1 MQETTRPGSTNG
13 LTHIRTTPS
22 EINIPKDPRRSRASR
37 CLRKTSGRLD
47 RKEHRHPRGSRG
59 EADDAL
65 RHQAACE
72 VKGTTTDSQTP
83 SKQVQDQKTF
93 PRTIVHQ
100 NQPQTPSEQA
110 HDQQNIPQN
119 YFPPSKSTQLDR
131 EPHLFD
137 GFNLGLEI
145 NVGSGCTK
153 TATTHAPPADRTTCF
168 RKSFCK
174 EHDHF
179 QSNNFFIWKA
189 NWKGR
194 TLGYSLCPACVS
206 QTTSS

>member
-1 MQETTRPGSTNG
+1 MWRLPWREHIKTCKKTTRPGSTNG

-83 SKQVQDQKTF
+83 PKQVRDQKTF
-93 PRTIVHQ
+93 PELLFSIKINHKLHPNRPTINKTSPKTIFSHQ
-100 NQPQTPSEQA
+100 NQ
-110 HDQQNIPQN
+110 HNLIVNHICLMD
-119 YFPPSKSTQLDR
+119 ST
-131 EPHLFD
+131 
-137 GFNLGLEI
+137 
-145 NVGSGCTK
+145 
-153 TATTHAPPADRTTCF
+153 
-168 RKSFCK
+168 
-174 EHDHF
+174 
-179 QSNNFFIWKA
+179 
-189 NWKGR
+189 
-194 TLGYSLCPACVS
+194 
-206 QTTSS
+206 